1 MWKLQMIGAAI
12 LLLGMLYIVRLV
24 RKRKMELKYALPW
37 LAVSF
42 AALIVDCFPKL
53 LSVLADLLGIATPVN
68 ALYLVAF
75 LFSVCLLF
83 ALTVIVSR
91 QSERIKQLVQSAA
104 LSEER
109 VKRLE
114 AELMGK
120 ACDMEKEMQGK
131 ETAESAGCMRDMQAA
146 DDTEGMKNERI

>member
-131 ETAESAGCMRDMQAA
+131 ETVRDA
-146 DDTEGMKNERI
+146 